1 MDTHISIVGD
11 SWGYPL
17 LGGCN
22 DLQLYN
28 PEDHTENNLIRL
40 GYTVNQYAYGGIS
53 NVESIHRMQNS
64 PPRQCDWIIWFH
76 TEAFR
81 DFDGQF
87 GTVSDPFRVI
97 DKQNQILEWTYGE
110 FERIRSR
117 YDANV
122 ILIGGQA
129 YTVPR
134 LVDRYIKNVKLHIVD
149 WRAEL
154 LGVKRTGTHTLC
166 HPYLFEESCVCIDD
180 KQTLYTLIKNNTVWL
195 DLMKKSDLF
204 PDNCHPGGKAHKSLS
219 MRIHKII
226 SSTK

>member
-17 LGGCN
+17 LGGC
-22 DLQLYN
+22 DDPRLYN
-28 PEDHTENNLIRL
+28 PEDHTENNLLRL

-64 PPRQCDWIIWFH
+64 PPRRCDWIIWFH

-81 DFDGQF
+81 DFSGHLF
-87 GTVSDPFRVI
+87 GEITQPFSLPA
-97 DKQNQILEWTYGE
+97 KQHQILEWTYSE
-110 FERIRSR
+110 FERIRSH

-129 YTVPR
+129 DLDPCWQDHV
-134 LVDRYIKNVKLHIVD
+134 KQVKLAIPD

-154 LGVKRTGTHTLC
+154 LGVKRPGTHTLC
-166 HPYLFEESCVCIDD
+166 HPYLFEDDCACVDD
-180 KQTLYTLIKNNTVWL
+180 KRTLYKLIKNNTVWL

-204 PDNCHPGGKAHKSLS
+204 PDDCHPGGRAHKSLS

-226 SSTK
+226 SNSK